1 MRTKK
6 TQIQQDSSLPIVP
19 KDVKNVTFALDIGT
33 RSVVGIIGVNQDS
46 CFHVIDY
53 EQIFHS
59 ERAMRDGQ
67 IEDIDLVS
75 SVVKDVKEALEKRHH
90 ITLSSV
96 SIAAAGRALKT
107 KRVSY
112 EQSCD
117 PTEEVTQKLLQAI
130 EYCAVGMAQ
139 EEFYLNEN
147 EDDTNSF
154 YCVGYSVIN
163 YRLDNYPI
171 STLLGHKAKKISVEL
186 ITAFLP
192 QNVVQSLYTVMRMN
206 NLSVDSLT
214 LEPIAA
220 INVIV
225 PKDIRLLNIA
235 LVDIGAGTSDIAISK
250 NGSIVAYD
258 MVTTAGD
265 EITETIMQN
274 YLTDFETAEKIKISL
289 NNEETDITFQDIM
302 GNSRTENKTKLL
314 KTIRPA
320 IQILSSAISK
330 RILEINDVAPLAVF
344 LVGGGS
350 QIPELCKLVAQELN
364 LSPNYVSIGGK
375 QPFKNITLFS
385 DKLQNPEF
393 VTPIGIGTLTSLYQ
407 GCDFFSIT
415 VNKKKLMLLNYGNAK
430 VIDALLLS
438 SIKPQNLIGISARS
452 IVFYINGEKCVK
464 RGSASIPGE
473 LYVNGS
479 PSSIDTKIN
488 QGDEIIVKPAIDG
501 KAPEIKISDLKQ
513 SCISLAVTIDD
524 MEININPIYMIENR
538 PLEDDYIIRALD
550 SICTIFPTTVKELF
564 EYLNMDIQQISTVI
578 VNGKKS
584 TLETSIKNGDNITT
598 SELLLQSL
606 EYENKQEQLQTEQ
619 KEELDKSMENNE
631 QEQLLDDGFRVCINE
646 KWQTVIPN
654 EKNQVF
660 FFDMLNYVDIDA
672 KNPQGNIILKLNG
685 SDASY
690 TSPIKSG
697 DYIEIR
703 WDTEL

>member
-6 TQIQQDSSLPIVP
+6 TQIQQDSSLPVIP
-19 KDVKNVTFALDIGT
+19 KDIQAQDITFALDIGT
-33 RSVVGIIGVNQDS
+33 RSVVGILGINKDS

-53 EQIFHS
+53 EQKFHS

-67 IEDIDLVS
+67 IEDIDLVA
-75 SVVKDVKEALEKRHH
+75 SVVKDVKETLEKRHH
-90 ITLSSV
+90 ITLNSV

-107 KRVSY
+107 RRVTY
-112 EQSCD
+112 EQACD
-117 PTEEVTQKLLQAI
+117 PTEEVTQKLLQAM
-130 EYCAVGMAQ
+130 EYCAVGLAQ
-139 EEFYLNEN
+139 EEFYSNEN

-171 STLLGHKAKKISVEL
+171 STLIGHKGKKISVEL
-186 ITAFLP
+186 IAAFLP

-206 NLSVDSLT
+206 NLSVDNLT

-274 YLTDFETAEKIKISL
+274 YLTDFETAENIKISL
-289 NNEETDITFQDIM
+289 SNDENDITFQDIM
-302 GNSRTENKTKLL
+302 GNSRTENKSKLL

-320 IQILSSAISK
+320 IQSLSSAISK

-350 QIPELCKLVAQELN
+350 QISELCKLVAQELN

-393 VTPIGIGTLTSLYQ
+393 VTPIGIGTLTSLYK

-415 VNKKKLMLLNYGNAK
+415 VNGKKLMLLNYGNAK

-452 IVFYINGEKCVK
+452 IIFYINGEKCVK
-464 RGSASIPGE
+464 RGSGSIPGE
-473 LYVNGS
+473 IYVNGS
-479 PSSIDTKIN
+479 PASIDTKIN
-488 QGDEIIVKPAIDG
+488 QGDEVVVKSAIDG
-501 KAPEIKISDLKQ
+501 KPPEIKISDLKQ
-513 SCISLAVTIDD
+513 SSDLFAVTIDD
-524 MEININPIYMIENR
+524 MEIKIEPTYMIDEKI
-538 PLEDDYIIRALD
+538 LQDDYVIHPLD
-550 SICTIFPTTVKELF
+550 SITIIFPTTIKELF
-564 EYLNMDIQQISTVI
+564 DSLDIDAQHFSTI
-578 VNGKKS
+578 TVNGERAD
-584 TLETSIKNGDNITT
+584 LETPIENGYHIAT
-598 SELLLQSL
+598 SEFSPQVL
-606 EYENKQEQLQTEQ
+606 ELEEENQEEQMNETQ
-619 KEELDKSMENNE
+619 KEEET
-631 QEQLLDDGFRVCINE
+631 QLSEDTFRVCINE

-660 FFDMLNYVDIDA
+660 FFDMLNYVDIDT

-685 SDASY
+685 SDAAY
-690 TSPIKSG
+690 TSPIKNG
-697 DYIEIR
+697 DSVEIR
-703 WDTEL
+703 WDKEL

>member
-6 TQIQQDSSLPIVP
+6 TQIQQDSSLPVIP
-19 KDVKNVTFALDIGT
+19 KDIQAQDITFALDIGT
-33 RSVVGIIGVNQDS
+33 RSVVGILGINKDS

-53 EQIFHS
+53 EQKFHS

-67 IEDIDLVS
+67 IEDIDLVT
-75 SVVKDVKEALEKRHH
+75 SVVKDVKETLEKKHH
-90 ITLSSV
+90 LTLSSV

-107 KRVSY
+107 RRVTY
-112 EQSCD
+112 EQACD
-117 PTEEVTQKLLQAI
+117 PTEEVTQKLLQAM
-130 EYCAVGMAQ
+130 EYCAVGLAQ
-139 EEFYLNEN
+139 EEFYSNEN
-147 EDDTNSF
+147 EEDTNSF

-171 STLLGHKAKKISVEL
+171 STLIGHKGKKISVEL
-186 ITAFLP
+186 IAAFLP

-206 NLSVDSLT
+206 HLSVDNLT

-265 EITETIMQN
+265 EITEMIMQN
-274 YLTDFETAEKIKISL
+274 YLTDFETAENIKISL
-289 NNEETDITFQDIM
+289 SNDENDITFQDIM
-302 GNSRTENKTKLL
+302 GNSRTENKSKLL

-320 IQILSSAISK
+320 IQTLSSAISK

-350 QIPELCKLVAQELN
+350 QIPELCKLIAQELN

-393 VTPIGIGTLTSLYQ
+393 VTPIGIGTLTSLYK

-415 VNKKKLMLLNYGNAK
+415 VNGKKLMLLNYGNAK

-452 IVFYINGEKCVK
+452 IIFYINGEKCVK
-464 RGSASIPGE
+464 RGSGSIPGE
-473 LYVNGS
+473 IYVNNS
-479 PSSIDTKIN
+479 PASIDTKIN
-488 QGDEIIVKPAIDG
+488 QGDEIVVKSAIDG
-501 KAPEIKISDLKQ
+501 KPPEIKISDLKQ
-513 SCISLAVTIDD
+513 SSDSFIVTIDD
-524 MEININPIYMIENR
+524 IEIKVEPAYMIDEKI
-538 PLEDDYIIRALD
+538 LEDDYIIHPLD
-550 SICTIFPTTVKELF
+550 SITKVFPMTIKELF
-564 EYLNMDIQQISTVI
+564 DSLNIDAQNFSTI
-578 VNGKKS
+578 TVNGEKAD
-584 TLETSIKNGDNITT
+584 LETPIENGYHIAT
-598 SELLLQSL
+598 SELLPQTL
-606 EYENKQEQLQTEQ
+606 ESEKENLEQQTQQEEQMNEIQEEIQLSEGT
-619 KEELDKSMENNE
+619 
-631 QEQLLDDGFRVCINE
+631 FRVCINE

-685 SDASY
+685 VDAAY
-690 TSPIKSG
+690 TSPIKNG
-697 DYIEIR
+697 DYVEIR
-703 WDTEL
+703 WDKEL